1 MKKNNKKPLY
11 LVVNKDNRVQH
22 GEKTCVGFDMNGVCV
37 WVRKKHF
44 CCCHR
49 GFKS

>member
-11 LVVNKDNRVQH
+11 QVLPKDNRTVH
-22 GEKTCVGFDMNGVCV
+22 GEKVCLGFDVYGVCV
-37 WVRKKHF
+37 WMRKKAF